1 MPALADILATL
12 YDDRASAERIMR
24 AVGLEPGRVN
34 LDGSAQSRWSAIL
47 AHARAQ
53 HKVAELI
60 LVAYREYPDYEPL
73 RDAVT
78 VELNLLDRADAPP
91 VGWFPEM
98 MYGARAGE
106 KLSTDPL
113 ALHRLNEVERTVA
126 EHGAILQRIMPFA
139 STSRRRLVGRSVA
152 AIIVVSVCMA
162 WMAYLVDET
171 KQVYDV
177 APLPA
182 VLLSAS
188 LLAIAGLILWLAEN

>member
-1 MPALADILATL
+1 MPALADVLATL

-34 LDGSAQSRWSAIL
+34 LDGSAQSRWSAVL

-78 VELNLLDRADAPP
+78 AELNLLDRADAPP
-91 VGWFPEM
+91 AGWFPEM
-98 MYGARAGE
+98 MYGARTGE
-106 KLSTDPL
+106 RVSNDPL
-113 ALHRLNEVERTVA
+113 ALHRLNEVERVVS
-126 EHGAILQRIMPFA
+126 EHDEILRRMMPFA
-139 STSRRRLVGRSVA
+139 STNRRRVVGRSVA
-152 AIIVVSVCMA
+152 AAIVVSVFMA
-162 WMAYLVDET
+162 WLAYLVDET
-171 KQVYDV
+171 KRVYDV

-182 VLLSAS
+182 VLLSLS